1 MPMKIQI
8 ENRQAKFKIDRRNI
22 RNTVSIIFNVLNF
35 SDKEISISFTD
46 DETIKQLNK
55 QYLGRN
61 NPTNVLSFS
70 MREGDF
76 GNINPKIMGD
86 IIISLETAHRDA
98 VKGNLSMEQEIDFL
112 LIHGILHLSGYNHE
126 NTSKEEAA
134 KMKHKEI
141 ELFNKLHYRNKTI
154 I

>member
-8 ENRQAKFKIDRRNI
+8 ENRQSKFKIDRKNI
-22 RNTVSIIFNVLNF
+22 RNTVSIIFKILNF

-55 QYLGRN
+55 QYLGKN
-61 NPTNVLSFS
+61 KPTNVLSFS
-70 MREGDF
+70 MQEGDF

-86 IIISLETAHRDA
+86 IVISLETAQKDA
-98 VKGNLSMEQEIDFL
+98 IKGNLSMEQEIDFL

-126 NTSKEEAA
+126 NTSKEEAT
-134 KMKHKEI
+134 KMKNKEI
-141 ELFNKLHYRNKTI
+141 ELFNKIHCRNKMLI
-154 I
+154 